1 MKKITNIPY
10 SKTDFKFV
18 QNHYDLHLSGTC
30 IYNNKL
36 HVFKTIEWD
45 YYDEDENYENY
56 NPTCDIYELTLKE
69 RIKYWY
75 IQKKFEWMVGYHWSY
90 SNKKRISNFY
100 YRNPKWLY
108 KKLFKIYFK
117 TKKLK

>member
-1 MKKITNIPY
+1 MKKIANIPY

-36 HVFKTIEWD
+36 HIFKTINWD
-45 YYDEDENYENY
+45 YDDEDDENY

-69 RIKYWY
+69 RIKYCY
-75 IQKKFEWMVGYHWSY
+75 MQKKFEWMVGYHWSY
-90 SNKKRISNFY
+90 LNKKKNIKF
-100 YRNPKWLY
+100 L
-108 KKLFKIYFK
+108 L
-117 TKKLK
+117 